1 MARFCAVTAVLRV
14 TTDGRDVLSNGQ
26 VFNKLARRDSVAGST
41 NFYCMAATQFGNKF
55 EKYQNRIGFS
65 DWLEMFSLAE
75 RRSETKCRDSVMGER
90 EACSLRIRDREAEI
104 DEAFTNRRNSVATLP
119 TFAEIPFWWR
129 SFCSPMVHRPKLLC
143 WDKRL

>member
-1 MARFCAVTAVLRV
+1 M
-14 TTDGRDVLSNGQ
+14 
-26 VFNKLARRDSVAGST
+26 AGST

-104 DEAFTNRRNSVATLP
+104 DEAFTNRRNSVGTLP

>member
-14 TTDGRDVLSNGQ
+14 TTDGRDVLSRGQ

-75 RRSETKCRDSVMGER
+75 RRSETKWHDSVMGER
-90 EACSLRIRDREAEI
+90 EACSLRTRDREAE
-104 DEAFTNRRNSVATLP
+104 N
-119 TFAEIPFWWR
+119 
-129 SFCSPMVHRPKLLC
+129 
-143 WDKRL
+143 